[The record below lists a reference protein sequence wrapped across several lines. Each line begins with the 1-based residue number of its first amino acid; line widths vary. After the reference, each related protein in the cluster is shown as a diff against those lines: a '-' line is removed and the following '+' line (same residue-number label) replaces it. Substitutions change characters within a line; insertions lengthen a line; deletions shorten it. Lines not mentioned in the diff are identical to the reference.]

1 MPRRKSPSKGKAEV
15 AKQSVGPVL
24 LPMLVILAGF
34 TVYLDSFAGVF
45 LFDDAAHILQNPR
58 IKELWPPWETLSGR
72 RPVVDLLL
80 AVNYAVGGFRV
91 GGYHAVNVTI
101 HILAGL
107 TLFGI
112 VRRTLLGKQYPEHF
126 GVTSSRLAAVI
137 ALIWTVHPIQTQS
150 VTYLIQ
156 RSESLAG
163 LFYLLTLY
171 CTIRGAD
178 SPRRLWWYAAAVA
191 LCALG
196 MGSKAVMI
204 TAPAVVLLYD
214 RVFKSKSFAEV
225 LHRRWFLYLGL
236 AATWG
241 VLWAC
246 GIAHGIL
253 SSSKKVATVG
263 FSFKGVTPLE
273 YAATQFGVLVEYLKL
288 SLWPHPLCL
297 DYTWPVERTAEGLVL
312 PAILVVMLLT
322 GTVWALFR
330 KPWLGFLG
338 AWFFLILAPTS
349 SFIPIKDALFEH
361 RVYLSLAAVVV
372 LVVVGAHG
380 VLRHVAVRLSL
391 ADSVRP
397 FINVTFVVTS
407 VLLLSY
413 GTIRRNQLYHNEV
426 SMWRDVV
433 ARRPGNARAYE
444 QLGTALVVAGKLR
457 EAIAEY
463 RNAVRADPEFVSA
476 HANLANALSQTGQ
489 FQEAVEHYLIVR
501 QLDPYQVNAHI
512 NLGHALDMLGRTE
525 ESIEAYRDAA
535 RVDRKHAEPQVLAR
549 AHFNLGSAL
558 GRQGDLDDAVAEYR
572 RALSFW
578 PLYAKAHFSLGRALS
593 LQGRYDEAV
602 KHYSKTL
609 DIDPQYDGARQ
620 ALDDARRRQRRTGPD

>member
-1 MPRRKSPSKGKAEV
+1 MPRRKPASKGKAEI
-15 AKQSVGPVL
+15 AKRSVGTVL
-24 LPMLVILAGF
+24 LPMLVIFAGF
-34 TVYLDSFAGVF
+34 TVYLNSFAGVF
-45 LFDDAAHILQNPR
+45 LFDDAVHILQNPR
-58 IKELWPPWETLSGR
+58 IQGLWPPWETLSGR

-112 VRRTLLGKQYPEHF
+112 VRRTLLREQYPEHF
-126 GVTSSRLAAVI
+126 GPASSWLAAVI

-156 RSESLAG
+156 RSESLTG

-171 CTIRGAD
+171 CTIRGAN
-178 SPRRLWWYAAAVA
+178 SSRRPWWYAAAVA

-204 TAPAVVLLYD
+204 TAPVVVLLYD
-214 RVFKSKSFAEV
+214 RAFLSKSFAEV
-225 LHRRWFLYLGL
+225 LRRRWFLYLGL

-246 GIAHGIL
+246 GVAHGVL
-253 SSSKKVATVG
+253 SSSKRVATVG

-288 SLWPHPLCL
+288 SLWPYPLCL
-297 DYTWPVERTAEGLVL
+297 DYTWPVERTPEGVVL
-312 PAILVVMLLT
+312 PAILMVGLLT
-322 GTVWALFR
+322 GAVWALFR

-380 VLRHVAVRLSL
+380 VLRHVAVRLSP
-391 ADSVRP
+391 ADSVRA
-397 FINVTFVVTS
+397 FVSAALVVTS

-413 GTIRRNQLYHNEV
+413 GTIRRNQSYHSEI
-426 SMWRDVV
+426 SMWRDVL

-444 QLGTALVVAGKLR
+444 QLGTALVVAGNLH

-463 RNAVRADPEFVSA
+463 RNAVRVDPEFVSA

-489 FQEAVEHYLIVR
+489 FLQAVEHYLIVR
-501 QLDPYQVNAHI
+501 QLDPYHVNASI

-525 ESIEAYRDAA
+525 ESIEAYREAA

-558 GRQGDLDDAVAEYR
+558 GRQGDLDGAVAEYR
-572 RALSFW
+572 QALSFW

-593 LQGRYDEAV
+593 LQGRYNEAV
-602 KHYSKTL
+602 KHYNKTL
-609 DIDPQYDGARQ
+609 DIDPQHDGARQ
-620 ALDDARRRQRRTGPD
+620 ALDDARRRQPRTSPD